1 MITPYTNTETIHTL
15 KHNKDNKRSRKIHI
29 TPIGNYTLATNYIIS
44 VQQKYTNKTWLFVLK
59 GIKDPVHKHRN
70 NTHTNT
76 IMYVYVLFCF
86 ICFSIAMYLYTWS
99 DCEYQC
105 IVLMIVSLQCV
116 MIVSLQ
122 CVFVYMCVFAY
133 LFLKHFYIIFIHKI
147 SLILGIFSTIC
158 LYSWA
163 LFHGCRLGACRIMS
177 FAFTLKKISILILIS
192 CRLEYRLRSPKKE
205 CRVKEASLYN

>member
-1 MITPYTNTETIHTL
+1 MYSIL
-15 KHNKDNKRSRKIHI
+15 F
-29 TPIGNYTLATNYIIS
+29 S
-44 VQQKYTNKTWLFVLK
+44 VA
-59 GIKDPVHKHRN
+59 
-70 NTHTNT
+70 

-86 ICFSIAMYLYTWS
+86 ICFSIAVYLYTMS
-99 DCEYQC
+99 DCVYQC

-133 LFLKHFYIIFIHKI
+133 LFLKHFYIIFIQKI

-163 LFHGCRLGACRIMS
+163 LLLPPGILQNYVIYFYLFFI
-177 FAFTLKKISILILIS
+177 FILILIS
-192 CRLEYRLRSPKKE
+192 CRLEYRPR
-205 CRVKEASLYN
+205 RVQRKSVE